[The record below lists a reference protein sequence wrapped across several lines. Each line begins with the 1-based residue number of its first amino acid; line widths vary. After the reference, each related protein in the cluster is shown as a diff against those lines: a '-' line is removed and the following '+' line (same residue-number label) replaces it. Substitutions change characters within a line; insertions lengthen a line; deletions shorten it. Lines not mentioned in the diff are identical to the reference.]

1 MRFHD
6 YFEYH
11 ADLRPQ
17 IPFLIEGDREVS
29 YAEAETLANRIAN
42 AMISAGLKRGDRIAY
57 LGKNSIEH
65 ALVYV
70 AASKAGLIPIPL
82 NYRLAPKEWE
92 YILNHSGARALFAS
106 EEFMGGIDTIRSA
119 LANADLF
126 VSVGVSR
133 DGWLNWDGFL
143 DDASDTRP
151 ELPITPQDLIYIMYT
166 SGTTGLPKGVMIS
179 HSNLLSLL
187 DQAMTATS
195 ARRSPGERA
204 LIVTPLYHAAGAVRI
219 FTAAVNGTTCV
230 LMDQFDP
237 ETLIE
242 ALRKYRINTINMVP
256 AIIQMLLE
264 KVPGIEQMRFDD
276 LRVIYYGAAPISV
289 PLLQRT
295 TQVFKCDLIQGYG
308 LTEATGGLTYLNEYD
323 HGKALEGA
331 AHLLESAGKA
341 AVGCKL
347 KICDSEGRELPRG
360 EIGEIVAK
368 GPNVMQGYWSDPAAT
383 KAVLSEE
390 GWLRTGDAGMIDD
403 EGYLYLKDRVK
414 DMIVSGGENI
424 YPVEVENALA
434 EHPEI
439 AEAAVI
445 GVPDE
450 KYGETVMA
458 VCVLRPGATL
468 SAENVIAHC
477 RKHIGGYK
485 VPRKVA
491 FLDELPRNPSGKV
504 LKRELRKP
512 YWDGAGRQVG

>member
-6 YFEYH
+6 YFQYH
-11 ADLRPQ
+11 ADLRPKV
-17 IPFLIEGDREVS
+17 PFLIEGDREVS
-29 YAEAETLANRIAN
+29 YEESEKIANRIAN
-42 AMISAGLKRGDRIAY
+42 AMIAAGLEPGDRIAY

-70 AASKAGLIPIPL
+70 AASKAGLVPIPL
-82 NYRLAPKEWE
+82 NFRLAPKEWE
-92 YILNHSGARALFAS
+92 YILNHSGARALFVCD
-106 EEFMGGIDTIRSA
+106 EFLDGISSIQQ
-119 LANADLF
+119 DLTAAEIF
-126 VSVGVSR
+126 VSVDAKR
-133 DGWLNWDGFL
+133 DGWDHWPEWLAA
-143 DDASDTRP
+143 ASDARP
-151 ELPITPQDLIYIMYT
+151 DIPVTADDLVYIMYT

-179 HSNLLSLL
+179 HRNLLALL

-230 LMDQFDP
+230 LMDAFDP
-237 ETLIE
+237 ETLIG

-256 AIIQMLLE
+256 AIIQMLLDQ
-264 KVPGIEQMRFDD
+264 VPGIEDMTFDD

-295 TQVFKCDLIQGYG
+295 TEVFKCDLIQGYG

-323 HGKALEGA
+323 HQKALEGA

-341 AVGCKL
+341 AVGCRL
-347 KICDSEGRELPRG
+347 KICDMSGRELPKG
-360 EIGEIVAK
+360 EVGEIVAQ
-368 GPNVMQGYWSDPAAT
+368 GPNVMQGYWNDPEAT
-383 KAVLSEE
+383 KAVLDGD
-390 GWLRTGDAGMIDD
+390 GWLRTGDAGMMDD

-434 EHPEI
+434 QHPQI

-445 GVPDE
+445 GVPDQ

-458 VCVLRPGATL
+458 VCVLRPGADLTRDD
-468 SAENVIAHC
+468 VIAHC
-477 RKHIGGYK
+477 RNHIGGYK
-485 VPRKVA
+485 VPRKVS
-491 FLDELPRNPSGKV
+491 FLSELPRNPSGKV

-512 YWDGAGRQVG
+512 YWDAENRQVG